1 MTKTKLTIRWV
12 AVALIAHLGPQ
23 AFIGCPH
30 RASAE
35 TLHHWRFE
43 EPGFLVD
50 RVGGVVLEPFDMG
63 PVSLPSED
71 RGTSFPTFVG
81 GYGPNRS
88 AADSTGRLAGGLA
101 ENTTTIEDALT
112 IELFAHFDTLA
123 RADTSRSMLAAQSNF
138 PRQGSGLSWALGV
151 ERKGGNQ
158 RAQRREL
165 HLWAHD
171 GVRPQAELITSGI
184 FIQEETDYFLS
195 ASFDAADKEV
205 RFYVTN
211 LSTGES
217 QMELRNHSLDE
228 LYPQST
234 FGVMWPEDWSRV
246 DGIVD
251 EVRLSRGV
259 VDVEKLLVNLPAGD
273 FNHNGALDVGDV
285 DLLTQESAAR
295 LNSNRFDLTG
305 DRLVDQ
311 EDIIDWVK
319 NRARSW
325 MGDADVD
332 GEFNSADLVAVF
344 TAGQYEDGIPLN
356 SVWSTGDWDG
366 NGEFDSSD
374 VVVAFSDGGYEQG
387 PQPAANAVP
396 EPASIVVLLVGLV
409 VITIGRRPIG
419 RRSEIAPGCH

>member
-1 MTKTKLTIRWV
+1 MTKTNLTMIRLV
-12 AVALIAHLGPQ
+12 AVALVTHSGPL
-23 AFIGCPH
+23 AFIGCPLT
-30 RASAE
+30 ASAE

-50 RVGGVVLEPFDMG
+50 RVGGVELEPFDMG

-88 AADSTGRLAGGLA
+88 AADSTGHLAGGLA
-101 ENTTTIEDALT
+101 ENTTTVEDTFT
-112 IELFAHFDTLA
+112 IELFANFDSLA
-123 RADTSRSMLAAQSNF
+123 QAPGVSRSMLAAQSNF
-138 PRQGSGLSWALGV
+138 PRQGVGLSWALGV
-151 ERKGGNQ
+151 ERKGN
-158 RAQRREL
+158 RAQPHEL
-165 HLWAHD
+165 QIWVVENEDKGEHIRS
-171 GVRPQAELITSGI
+171 GLIL
-184 FIQEETDYFLS
+184 EEDTDYFLS
-195 ASFDAADKEV
+195 ASFDVAEAEL
-205 RFYVTN
+205 RFYVKD
-211 LSTGES
+211 LSTGQT
-217 QMELRNHSLDE
+217 QMSIKNHSLTG
-228 LYPQST
+228 LFPQPL

-251 EVRLSRGV
+251 EVRFSRGV
-259 VDVEKLLVNLPAGD
+259 VDVDKLLVNLPAGD
-273 FNHNGALDVGDV
+273 FNHNGTLDVGDV
-285 DLLTQESAAR
+285 DLLTQESAAK

-305 DRLVDQ
+305 DGLVDQ

-319 NRARSW
+319 NRAHSW

-374 VVVAFSDGGYEQG
+374 IVVAFSDGGYEQG